1 MQYFPFFIDIEN
13 HLCVIAGGGT
23 VALRK
28 VEKLLPFKPR
38 IKVIAENIC
47 NELAVLTDISIEQ
60 RKFCLDDIDH
70 AFMVIAAT
78 DDKNLNKAI
87 HDICIERNIFVN
99 SVDDIE
105 NCSFIFP
112 ALVKGENYTAAVST
126 SGKSPIY
133 ARYLRENIENTVDDD
148 SDKIIEILHS
158 CRSII
163 KQRIDSEEKRKTA
176 FEYILKKCI
185 ENSNNIDIETITK
198 EAEDHANEN

>member
-1 MQYFPFFIDIEN
+1 MQFFPFFIDIEN
-13 HLCVIAGGGT
+13 QLCVIAGGGT

-28 VEKLLPFKPR
+28 VEKLLPFKPQ
-38 IKVIAENIC
+38 IKIIAESIC
-47 NELAVLTDISIEQ
+47 KELTELPGITIEQ
-60 RKFCLDDIDH
+60 RKFCLDDIDN

-87 HDICIERNIFVN
+87 HDVCIEKKIFVN

-133 ARYLRENIENTVDDD
+133 ARYLREKIESKIDDD
-148 SDKIIEILHS
+148 SDRIIEILYS

-163 KQRIDSEEKRKTA
+163 KQRINSEEKRKSA

-185 ENSNNIDIETITK
+185 ADSNNIDIDMIIK
-198 EAEDHANEN
+198 EAEDYVNEN